1 MGQWLDSLTLWL
13 GSHPEWLAL
22 AIFLIAFV
30 ECLAIAG
37 IIVPGTVVLFAVAV
51 LAGRGPLGLGE
62 VLLLGYLGGLLGDAV
77 SYFLGRRFHEGIRK
91 LPLLRTHPEWI
102 GTAETYFQRYGI
114 ASLLVGRF
122 IGPLRP
128 MLPMVAGMLDFPL
141 LRFILVS
148 LVAAAGWSVAYLLP
162 GWATGAA
169 TRLPLPEGFWPQAG
183 LVVAGVAI
191 LVGLSIHTSLQ
202 AREKGT
208 RLIAGASLLMLA
220 AVLIGWPWMSHFDQ
234 GLMTLIQQ
242 HRSAGLD
249 PIMVRITKIGDFRS
263 QLVVAAAIIVILL
276 LTRQWRPAI
285 FALGT
290 TLGTALS
297 NAAIKASFS
306 RARPDVMSTPLTSF
320 SMPSGHSS
328 ASFALFLT
336 LAVLAGRSQPPR
348 LRVTWLLLG
357 ALPALTICISRLYLG
372 AHWPSDVLAGALLA
386 CTVCAISL
394 SLVQW
399 REKLP
404 AQPPRTWWLLLPA
417 CAILFGYFAT
427 SEFSHEYER
436 YAYPALHIQ
445 EQACDTP
452 VGQEQAK
459 KADQAN
465 NSPCN

>member
-51 LAGRGPLGLGE
+51 LAGRGALTLGE

-77 SYFLGRRFHEGIRK
+77 SYFLGRRFHQGIRQ

-102 GTAETYFQRYGI
+102 GTAESYFQRYGI

-141 LRFILVS
+141 LRFALVS
-148 LVAAAGWSVAYLLP
+148 LVAAAGWAVAYLLP

-169 TRLPLPEGFWPQAG
+169 TRLPLPDGFWPQAG

-208 RLIAGASLLMLA
+208 RLIACASVLMLA

-234 GLMTLIQQ
+234 GLMALIQQ
-242 HRSAGLD
+242 HRSTVLD
-249 PIMVRITKIGDFRS
+249 PIMIRITKAGDFRS
-263 QLVVAAAIIVILL
+263 QLVVAIAVIGVLL
-276 LTRQWRPAI
+276 ITRQWRPAL

-290 TLGTALS
+290 LLGTALG
-297 NAAIKASFS
+297 NAAIKASFG
-306 RARPDVMSTPLTSF
+306 RVRPEVLSTPLSTF
-320 SMPSGHSS
+320 SMPSGHTS
-328 ASFALFLT
+328 AAFALFLT
-336 LAVLAGRSQPPR
+336 LAVLAGRNQPPR
-348 LRVTWLLLG
+348 VRLAWLLLFS
-357 ALPALTICISRLYLG
+357 LPAIAICLSRLYLG
-372 AHWPSDVLAGALLA
+372 AHWPTDVLAGALLA
-386 CTVCAISL
+386 CCFCAISL

-399 REKLP
+399 QSKLP
-404 AQPPRTWWLLLPA
+404 AQPPRTWWLMVPVCVVLL
-417 CAILFGYFAT
+417 GYFAFDRFAQE
-427 SEFSHEYER
+427 SLH
-436 YAYPALHIQ
+436 YAYPALHIEQ
-445 EQACDTP
+445 QACETP
-452 VGQEQAK
+452 VGQQDAQK
-459 KADQAN
+459 DDQAN
-465 NSPCN
+465 SSPCN